1 MSEPDRAVSE
11 RMRSEWNERAR
22 EDARFYVAFGARDQD
37 EAGFA
42 ATVADVLPS
51 LEQELKRLPQYA
63 GAHSW
68 RALEIGCGPARLL
81 KPFSRNFA
89 EIHGVDVS
97 DEMIRLARERLKDI
111 PQAHVHS
118 TDGASLS
125 IFPDEYFDFIYSY
138 AVFQHI
144 PSREVVFEYMR
155 ESRRVLK
162 PGGVFRGQFNGLPH
176 SVIPDTWSGVVFSA
190 DDIRNFTRETGLQ
203 LLALEGIQTQYMWT
217 TWRKFVS
224 GPALPAPFIKGITNA
239 HSYEPVAPKSERHA
253 AISIWVANLPEECD
267 LNNLEVVV
275 EGVAADPFY
284 VGWPIAEGVR
294 QVNAWLPEGI
304 RTGLLPVEIRM
315 NGRAICA
322 PGTVRIIPAGPMVPR
337 IISVTDGVNLVE
349 KNASTSGLVKIRL
362 EEVSSPESLSATI
375 DGQPVAWLEI
385 KCVDPRAPRHEV
397 NLGLPEGLA
406 PGRHLLEVRTG
417 RWQLPAEIEFRPS
430 GS

>member
-1 MSEPDRAVSE
+1 
-11 RMRSEWNERAR
+11 
-22 EDARFYVAFGARDQD
+22 
-37 EAGFA
+37 
-42 ATVADVLPS
+42 
-51 LEQELKRLPQYA
+51 
-63 GAHSW
+63 
-68 RALEIGCGPARLL
+68 
-81 KPFSRNFA
+81 
-89 EIHGVDVS
+89 
-97 DEMIRLARERLKDI
+97 
-111 PQAHVHS
+111 
-118 TDGASLS
+118 
-125 IFPDEYFDFIYSY
+125 
-138 AVFQHI
+138 
-144 PSREVVFEYMR
+144 MR

-203 LLALEGIQTQYMWT
+203 LLALEGIQTQYMRT

-349 KNASTSGLVKIRL
+349 KNASDQRPGK
-362 EEVSSPESLSATI
+362 
-375 DGQPVAWLEI
+375 
-385 KCVDPRAPRHEV
+385 DPAGRSQLARIAQRHYRR
-397 NLGLPEGLA
+397 PTRGLA
-406 PGRHLLEVRTG
+406 GDQVRRSQGSTPRSKSGIAGRPHPRPPPARSPHRALATPGRNRVSAQRIVTCCTAY
-417 RWQLPAEIEFRPS
+417 R
-430 GS
+430 